1 MAKRKKW
8 TGEAE
13 PEVAVAEPEVQPEPA
28 VGPDPVLSL
37 DQAKRIVN
45 DAVQPLR
52 PEEAV
57 RPKPSPELLDAAK
70 AIVNAAVQPKAP
82 V

>member
-8 TGEAE
+8 
-13 PEVAVAEPEVQPEPA
+13 QPEEGEVTTVTTSESGESVPESKQ
-28 VGPDPVLSL
+28 VTLSL
-37 DQAKRIVN
+37 DEAKAIVN
-45 DAVQPLR
+45 SAVQPAV
-52 PEEAV
+52 PGEQFV
-57 RPKPSPELLDAAK
+57 RPSLELLDAAK